1 MNASG
6 SPYDWPEHEPGCTCP
21 ECRRRV
27 PNSQQPGRPGVPP
40 HIRAQLDQLKARWR
54 AQAAE
59 PGEGPEETS
68 LAQQLA
74 EFDEERAKRH
84 EQEQAG

>member
-1 MNASG
+1 
-6 SPYDWPEHEPGCTCP
+6 
-21 ECRRRV
+21 
-27 PNSQQPGRPGVPP
+27 VPP